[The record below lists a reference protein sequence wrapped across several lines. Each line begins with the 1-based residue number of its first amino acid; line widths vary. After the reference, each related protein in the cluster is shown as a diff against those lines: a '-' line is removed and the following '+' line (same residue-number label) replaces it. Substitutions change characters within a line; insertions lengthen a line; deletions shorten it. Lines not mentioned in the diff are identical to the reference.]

1 MAALPYE
8 DGAATALDGDP
19 YELLLLLDELPLS
32 LTGLLYESELE
43 VAAFP

>member
-1 MAALPYE
+1 MAALLYE
-8 DGAATALDGDP
+8 VGAATALDGES
-19 YELLLLLDELPLS
+19 YELLLLDELPLS